1 MRRNGGDSG
10 ALVDVKQLVAGLFL
24 WCACQSLLLA
34 APPEVQGMRLWA
46 APDHTRVVLDTSGP
60 VGYEL
65 STLHNPERLV
75 IDVPLAS
82 AGAAVSTQQ
91 KGVGLVKG
99 MRAARHS
106 KDAVR
111 IVLDLQRPAKPRS
124 FTLKPGGQYG
134 HRLVIDL
141 YEATPAP
148 QSKAGSAAPAKPG
161 AAAAAKSV
169 PDSAKKPGRSVAAKP
184 GTGTAAKP
192 GTAASA
198 KAAPGDG
205 NKERKSLNREKLP
218 ARDLVIAIDAGHGGD
233 DTGAIGR
240 NGTYEKDVVLSIARR
255 LSALVEKT
263 PGMRPVMIRQGDYY
277 IGLRQRINKAREQKA
292 DVFISIHADSFRDH
306 RVQGSSVFVLSNRG
320 ASSEMARWLAEKENA
335 SDLAGGVSLDDKDQ
349 LLAEV
354 LLDLSQNAT
363 IEASVTVAGNMLG
376 ELQRL
381 GKTHKSTVQQ
391 AGFVVLKSPDIPSV
405 LVETAFISNPTEE
418 RKLRDTRH
426 QEALATAMLRGIRQY
441 FANHPPPGTRM
452 ASREHVIQRGDTLGV
467 IAEQYQVSLSTL
479 KDYNA
484 LKSDVL
490 RVGQTLRIPPSGG

>member
-1 MRRNGGDSG
+1 
-10 ALVDVKQLVAGLFL
+10 VKQLVAGLCL
-24 WCACQSLLLA
+24 WLACQSLLFA
-34 APPEVQGMRLWA
+34 ATVEVQGMRLWA
-46 APDHTRVVLDTSGP
+46 APDHTRVVFDTSGP

-75 IDVPLAS
+75 IDVPRAG
-82 AGAAVSTQQ
+82 AGAAVSGEQ
-91 KGVGLVKG
+91 KGGGLVKG
-99 MRAARHS
+99 IRAAQYS
-106 KDAVR
+106 KDVLR
-111 IVLDLQRPAKPRS
+111 FVLDLQQPANPHS
-124 FTLKPGGQYG
+124 FTLRPGGKYG

-141 YEATPAP
+141 YATAPARQA
-148 QSKAGSAAPAKPG
+148 QSGAGVPAKSASKTATGAVSRPVPASAATSGPDAVTRSGASARARAAPA
-161 AAAAAKSV
+161 
-169 PDSAKKPGRSVAAKP
+169 DETRAKK
-184 GTGTAAKP
+184 
-192 GTAASA
+192 
-198 KAAPGDG
+198 
-205 NKERKSLNREKLP
+205 SLLHEKLP

-240 NGTYEKDVVLSIARR
+240 SGTYEKDVVLSIARR
-255 LSALVEKT
+255 LYALVEKT

-277 IGLRQRINKAREQKA
+277 IGLRQRIDKARAQKA
-292 DVFISIHADSFRDH
+292 DLFISIHADSFRDQ

-349 LLAEV
+349 VLAEV

-363 IEASVTVAGNMLG
+363 IEASITVAGNMLG

-418 RKLRDTRH
+418 RKLRDNRH
-426 QEALATAMLRGIRQY
+426 QEALAIAMLRGIKQY

-452 ASREHVIQRGDTLGV
+452 ASREHVIQRGDTLGD
-467 IAEQYQVSLSTL
+467 IAQQYQVSLTTL
-479 KDYNA
+479 KDYND

-490 RVGQTLRIPPSGG
+490 YVGQTLRIPPAGG